1 VINKIKN
8 TLFNIEITPKEAV
21 ASQKRMAA
29 AVVTD
34 SDFVSIGH
42 VAGIDVS
49 FRAGIA
55 NAAAVTL
62 TFPGMKVVE
71 TASAMRKVT
80 FPYIPGLL
88 AFREAPVALEAFAKL
103 STSPDLLVI
112 DGHGIAHPR
121 RFGLAC
127 HLGVALDIP
136 SIGCAKSRLTG
147 QWREPARR
155 RGSSTRLIAGEEVI
169 GRVVRTRDGV
179 KPVFI
184 STGHKVSLK
193 DAVRLVLGM
202 ATKYRL
208 PEPIRHAH
216 IAAGRF

>member
-1 VINKIKN
+1 M
-8 TLFNIEITPKEAV
+8 
-21 ASQKRMAA
+21 QRDMGA

-34 SDFVSIGH
+34 SVFGSINH
-42 VAGIDVS
+42 VAGIDIS
-49 FRAGIA
+49 FRAGTA
-55 NAAAVTL
+55 NAAVVVL

-71 TASAMRKVT
+71 TASARKKVT

-88 AFREAPVALEAFAKL
+88 AFREAPVALEAFARL
-103 STSPDLLVI
+103 STIPDLLVV
-112 DGHGIAHPR
+112 DGHGLAHPR

-127 HLGVALDIP
+127 HLGVELDIP
-136 SIGCAKSRLTG
+136 SIGCAKSRLIG

-155 RGSSTRLIAGEEVI
+155 KGSSTRLIAGEEVI
-169 GRVVRTRDGV
+169 GRVVRTRDDV

-184 STGHKVSLK
+184 SAGHKVSLK
-193 DAVRLVLGM
+193 DAVRLVLRM

-216 IAAGRF
+216 IAAGHFW